1 MVKRRGSAS
10 GGEYPWMKV
19 DPIAHQSLLGALRST
34 HATRSKSES
43 EITDRLES
51 STRET
56 DLTYKAQ
63 PGLPLPG
70 GQIGQRAPETVEAEE
85 PEGVP
90 VSVLT
95 DRARTALSDRGL
107 KTDFSSEAL
116 AEVHAMGGPPSI
128 EGLEDL
134 RHLQWASI
142 DNRDTRDIDQLAWA
156 EALGEGRTRLLVA
169 IADVASA
176 FSKDSAL
183 ERQAQENT
191 VTVYTPGHI
200 FPMLPEQ
207 LSTDWTSLGP
217 GVDRR
222 AVVTEL
228 IVDAEGKVE
237 SSRLFQAAVNNKAKL
252 NYVDVSH
259 WLAGDGPAPPSGM
272 EDQVRLQVEVGQRL
286 GKAAAERGALEFEAE
301 RVLTV
306 VEDGRLVDLVQE
318 KKNVASEAVAH
329 MMIATNSATAH
340 FLHER
345 GFPVF
350 QRIVP
355 PPGRWDRMREVAVEA
370 GGKVPP
376 EIALLPAEPDP
387 AALSRF
393 LRTLKAEDPDHYPQV
408 SQSMLKLMGGGDYV
422 VTSPDQPL
430 QGHFGQGDVAYVHS
444 TAPNR
449 RLPDVII
456 QRLVQAALRGEPSP
470 YTPDELQSLADR
482 CNRQESAAKGA
493 TRQLEKAALAEYLTS
508 QIGATY
514 EAFVTGRNDR
524 KGTFV
529 KVLEPPIQGKLL
541 NAPGGL
547 DVGADVTV
555 ELVAVDPEKGH
566 IDFKTVEKVTES
578 PQGIHR

>member
-1 MVKRRGSAS
+1 
-10 GGEYPWMKV
+10 MKV

-34 HATRSKSES
+34 HATRSKSET
-43 EITDRLES
+43 EITDRLETQ
-51 STRET
+51 TREA

-63 PGLPLPG
+63 PGLK
-70 GQIGQRAPETVEAEE
+70 ATVEVEE

-95 DRARTALSDRGL
+95 DRAKSALEERGL
-107 KTDFSSEAL
+107 KTSFSLEAL
-116 AEVHAMGGPPSI
+116 AEVHQMGGPPSI
-128 EGLEDL
+128 EGVQDL

-142 DNRDTRDIDQLAWA
+142 DNRDTKDIDQLAYA
-156 EALGEGRTRLLVA
+156 EDLGEGRTRLLVA

-176 FSKDSAL
+176 LPKGSAL
-183 ERQAQENT
+183 DRQAQENT

-237 SSRLFQAAVNNKAKL
+237 SSQLFQAAVNNKAKL

-259 WLAGDGPAPPSGM
+259 WLAGDGPAPPPGM

-340 FLHER
+340 FLHEK

-350 QRIVP
+350 QRVVP
-355 PPGRWDRMREVAVEA
+355 PPGRWDRMREVAVES

-376 EIALLPAEPDP
+376 EVALLPPEPDP
-387 AALSRF
+387 SALSRF
-393 LRTLKAEDPDHYPQV
+393 LRTLKTEDPDHYPQV

-422 VTSPDQPL
+422 VTGPGQPL
-430 QGHFGQGDVAYVHS
+430 QGHFGQGDIAYVHS

-456 QRLVQAALRGEPSP
+456 QRLVQAALQGQPCP
-470 YTPDELQSLADR
+470 YTGEELQALADR
-482 CNRQESAAKGA
+482 CNQQESAAKGA
-493 TRQLEKAALAEYLTS
+493 TRQVEKAALAEYLTS
-508 QIGATY
+508 QLGEQY
-514 EAFVTGRNDR
+514 EAFVTGRSEQ

-529 KVLEPPIQGKLL
+529 KVLDPPLQGKLL
-541 NAPGGL
+541 NPSAAL
-547 DVGADVTV
+547 DVGAGVTV
-555 ELVAVDPEKGH
+555 ELVAVDPAKGH
-566 IDFKTVEKVTES
+566 IDFRSVEKVIES